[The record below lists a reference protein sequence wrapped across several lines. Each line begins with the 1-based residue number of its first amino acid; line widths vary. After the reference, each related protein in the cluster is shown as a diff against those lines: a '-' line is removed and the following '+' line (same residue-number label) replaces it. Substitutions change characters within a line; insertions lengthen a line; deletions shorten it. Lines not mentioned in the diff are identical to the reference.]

1 MNDSPNPSASGKDC
15 EVGTFGKHSLSQGN
29 IPESESKAESSL
41 ILKQDLRILP
51 LCASIYFLSFLD
63 RSNIGN
69 AKILNSSTHDDMQ
82 NSTGMTDYQF
92 NIALMVFVVAYAIF
106 EVPSNI
112 LLKKLRP
119 SRWLAF
125 LMFSWGSMTM
135 LLAAG
140 KNFGGVTALR
150 FLLGAFEAGLF
161 PGLVYYLTF
170 WYRHNERSVRV
181 AFVLASAT
189 LAGAFGGAIAYGIGH
204 INNTHSL
211 RGWQWL
217 FVIEGIPSCTCAV
230 LVFFFLP
237 DYPETASWLS
247 ESERDLA
254 VRRLLH
260 EGSKEAQPAMTWA
273 DAKATLTDYR
283 LYAHYAIYFAISP
296 GFASLSLFSP
306 SIVSGLGY
314 TDLKAQLF
322 TVPPWAVAYVCQL
335 VVAYSADRSNARGL
349 HTAGAAIVGAVG
361 FIVSAALPPTAYLSR
376 YGGLILATAGA
387 FSCIPPLLGWLSSN
401 MYSTA
406 ATGLAIA
413 INVSI
418 GGGLGQIPGVW
429 IYKASEKKDGY
440 PTGNWTNAAFQL
452 FVATAS
458 LGLWMFYRVKNR
470 RLGEEARR
478 NGVEPRLFK
487 M

>member
-1 MNDSPNPSASGKDC
+1 MADGAERHDPSSGGDVEKSVVKEARVEEARIDAS
-15 EVGTFGKHSLSQGN
+15 
-29 IPESESKAESSL
+29 SEKRL
-41 ILKQDLRILP
+41 VWKQDLRILP

-82 NSTGMTDYQF
+82 TATGMTDYQF
-92 NIALMVFVVAYAIF
+92 NIALMVFVVAYAVF

-125 LMFSWGSMTM
+125 LMFCWGALTICLS
-135 LLAAG
+135 AG
-140 KNFGGVTALR
+140 KDFGGVTALR

-181 AFVLASAT
+181 AFILASAT

-204 INNTHSL
+204 INNTHNL

-217 FVIEGIPSCTCAV
+217 FIIEGIPSCVCAV

-237 DYPETASWLS
+237 DYPETASWLTNT
-247 ESERDLA
+247 ERDIA
-254 VRRLLH
+254 VQRLLH
-260 EGSKEAQPAMTWA
+260 EGSKGAQPSMTWA
-273 DAKATLTDYR
+273 DAKDTLTDWR
-283 LYAHYAIYFAISP
+283 LYGHYAIYFAISP

-314 TDLKAQLF
+314 QDLQAQLF
-322 TVPPWAVAYVCQL
+322 TVTPWAVAYVCQL
-335 VVAYSADRSNARGL
+335 AVAYSADYFNARGL
-349 HTAGAAIVGAVG
+349 HTAGAATVAAIG
-361 FIVSAALPPTAYLSR
+361 FIVSAALPPTAFASR
-376 YGGLILATAGA
+376 YGALILATSGA
-387 FSCIPPLLGWLSSN
+387 FSAIPPLLGWLSSN

-413 INVSI
+413 INVSC
-418 GGGLGQIPGVW
+418 GGGMGQIPGVW
-429 IYKASEKKDGY
+429 IYKAGEKGRGY
-440 PTGNWTNAAFQL
+440 PTGHWTNAGFQI
-452 FVATAS
+452 FVAAAS
-458 LGLWMFYRVKNR
+458 VGLWMFYRLKNG
-470 RLGEEARR
+470 RLSEEAQR
-478 NGVEPRLFK
+478 NGVQPKLFK
-487 M
+487 L